1 MLIVATGKGFT
12 VIVICSEVTAG
23 HPPDAGNVVPVA
35 VTVYVVVEFGVAI
48 GFEIFVLLNP
58 TAGDHE

>member
-1 MLIVATGKGFT
+1 MLVIAATGKGFT
-12 VIVICSEVTAG
+12 VTVICSEVSAHTSA
-23 HPPDAGNVVPVA
+23 PVA

-48 GFEIFVLLNP
+48 GFEIFALLNP